1 MSCLVDTQ
9 RYFPP
14 TPLPKLSLIQPT
26 DIFNLSI
33 GHVFWIAN
41 DSLRIFDAR
50 TKEHPCVVI
59 DLETIDGILTGY
71 VAVLSSKIT
80 GDNECIAIDTPTVHE
95 VPVSNW
101 KAKHFVT
108 SVNQFTIAT
117 IAPSKYRYL
126 GMITPASLATV
137 ENACFDRTIEG
148 MSNQPPMFS
157 DLMENR
163 KTQWQQ
169 ERKRAKDA
177 FSQANRERKAQPP
190 TLNTS
195 NPFSFLSISESSSDS
210 E

>member
-14 TPLPKLSLIQPT
+14 DSPELFSIQPT
-26 DIFNLSI
+26 GIFYFSI

-95 VPVSNW
+95 
-101 KAKHFVT
+101 
-108 SVNQFTIAT
+108 
-117 IAPSKYRYL
+117 L
-126 GMITPASLATV
+126 
-137 ENACFDRTIEG
+137 EG
-148 MSNQPPMFS
+148 
-157 DLMENR
+157 
-163 KTQWQQ
+163 KTFCY
-169 ERKRAKDA
+169 KC
-177 FSQANRERKAQPP
+177 
-190 TLNTS
+190 
-195 NPFSFLSISESSSDS
+195 
-210 E
+210 

>member
-14 TPLPKLSLIQPT
+14 DSLPELFSIQPT
-26 DIFNLSI
+26 GIFYFSI

-80 GDNECIAIDTPTVHE
+80 GDNECIAIDTPSVHE

-126 GMITPASLATV
+126 GMITPASLAKV
-137 ENACFDRTIEG
+137 KNASSGKTIVG
-148 MSNQPPMFS
+148 MSNQPPILS
-157 DLMENR
+157 PLMD
-163 KTQWQQ
+163 
-169 ERKRAKDA
+169 ERKKQLQNKKKAAKFA
-177 FSQANRERKAQPP
+177 AYEAPP
-190 TLNTS
+190 NQKSSGYS
-195 NPFSFLSISESSSDS
+195 NPFKILSK
-210 E
+210 

>member
-14 TPLPKLSLIQPT
+14 DSLPELFSIQPT
-26 DIFNLSI
+26 GIFYFSI

-80 GDNECIAIDTPTVHE
+80 GDNEC
-95 VPVSNW
+95 
-101 KAKHFVT
+101 T

-126 GMITPASLATV
+126 GMITPASLAKV
-137 ENACFDRTIEG
+137 KNASSGKTIVG
-148 MSNQPPMFS
+148 MSNQPPILS
-157 DLMENR
+157 PLMD
-163 KTQWQQ
+163 
-169 ERKRAKDA
+169 ERKKQLQNKKKAAKFVA
-177 FSQANRERKAQPP
+177 YYRGAEEMRMTVWRHPVG
-190 TLNTS
+190 
-195 NPFSFLSISESSSDS
+195 
-210 E
+210 